1 MANPLRGGW
10 GSNAHRDVAL
20 ERCRMGYHLESHSC
34 PVQSM
39 YLVVIGF
46 FRLRSRDCLSAG
58 ATNAAPYV
66 NITCSRLCPS
76 AIITYGRSPM
86 G

>member
-20 ERCRMGYHLESHSC
+20 ERCRMGYHLESTLSRSKHVSC
-34 PVQSM
+34 
-39 YLVVIGF
+39 GHRF